1 MKTRILITGAPGNVG
16 TEVVHELQR
25 LGVPFRVGA
34 YHVKAAIEIL
44 SDDLEITHFDFLK
57 PETYAAAFAG
67 IERMFLV
74 RPPALSNVQRD
85 IAPAIEAAVKAG
97 VKQIVFLS
105 IQGVENNRVVPHYK
119 IEQLLLGSG
128 VDYTFLRASFFMQN
142 LSTTHRSEIRDH
154 NEIALPVGHARTS
167 FIDARDIAAVAAR
180 VLTEAGHTNQ
190 KYTLTGDEALDYDQV
205 ASKLSATLHRTIRYT
220 HPSIITFIRRQLAL
234 GQKLGYTL
242 IMTALYTITRFGNA
256 KTVTHDVEMLLGR
269 PPISFD
275 QFAEDYRSSWQPDAA
290 LETAPDMHSPAS
302 DTQPALLT
310 NK

>member
-1 MKTRILITGAPGNVG
+1 MNTHILITGAPGNVG

-25 LGVPFRVGA
+25 LGVPCRVGA
-34 YHVKAAIEIL
+34 YHVKTASEML
-44 SDDLEITHFDFLK
+44 GEDLEITHFDFLES
-57 PETYAAAFAG
+57 ETYSATFAG

-85 IAPAIEAAVKAG
+85 IAPAIQAAVKAG

-142 LSTTHRSEIRDH
+142 LSTTHRNEIRDH

-180 VLTEAGHTNQ
+180 VLTEAGHTNR
-190 KYTLTGDEALDYDQV
+190 KYTLTGAEALDYDQV
-205 ASKLSATLHRTIRYT
+205 ASKLSATLQRTIRYT